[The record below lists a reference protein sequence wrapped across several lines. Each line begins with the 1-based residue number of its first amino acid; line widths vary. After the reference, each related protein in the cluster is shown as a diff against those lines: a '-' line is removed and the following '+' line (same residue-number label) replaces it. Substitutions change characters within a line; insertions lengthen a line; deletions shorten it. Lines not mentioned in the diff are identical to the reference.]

1 MHLIS
6 NHSKFQQYSDFYV
19 LSLENS
25 WKVTVVKSKFPPKMG
40 TAVQVVENSGKKTK
54 TKLHFKNSDELR
66 WIRVDFDEFAFS
78 RFIFDIYVSTT
89 VNESDI
95 NLKVFIYNRDSQ
107 IVIVIIF

>member
-40 TAVQVVENSGKKTK
+40 TAVQVVENSGRKTK
-54 TKLHFKNSDELR
+54 IKLDLIHIDEIR
-66 WIRVDFDEFAFS
+66 WIREGLDIFAVFRFS
-78 RFIFDIYVSTT
+78 FY
-89 VNESDI
+89 
-95 NLKVFIYNRDSQ
+95 IYNFNHGKYVRC
-107 IVIVIIF
+107 